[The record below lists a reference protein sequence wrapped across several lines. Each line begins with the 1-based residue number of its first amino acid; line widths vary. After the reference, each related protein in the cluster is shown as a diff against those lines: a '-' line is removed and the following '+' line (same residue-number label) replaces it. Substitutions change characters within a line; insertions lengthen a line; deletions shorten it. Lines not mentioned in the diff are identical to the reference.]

1 MEIEVKSV
9 LTNNYDNG
17 PKIRQ
22 VPEQSQMSEFCARAP
37 ALMGWWDRS
46 KRFWQITKSITTT

>member
-37 ALMGWWDRS
+37 ALMGW
-46 KRFWQITKSITTT
+46 